1 MNVRYISLNF
11 HVHDTNLNEY
21 RYSVQ
26 VTHCLLIFPC
36 TRITYYTKQINA
48 DWCFVINVN
57 RKKPTGSFICQVP
70 SALRLNTSGTKLLP
84 AGEVKALSN
93 NECVIGIITHSKA
106 LRYNLAAFASGF
118 VICTSNRCPQV
129 WTASL

>member
-11 HVHDTNLNEY
+11 YVHDTNLNEY

-48 DWCFVINVN
+48 D
-57 RKKPTGSFICQVP
+57 
-70 SALRLNTSGTKLLP
+70 
-84 AGEVKALSN
+84 
-93 NECVIGIITHSKA
+93 
-106 LRYNLAAFASGF
+106 
-118 VICTSNRCPQV
+118 
-129 WTASL
+129 